1 MSVSFIIPIY
11 PQHYNYIYK
20 LLNNINISKKIV
32 DFHLVF
38 SSNED
43 YELFEYKEYINKIII
58 DNLNTK
64 NIPVYKKFY
73 ALDKLRDKY
82 SYYIVCDAEIMII
95 PENFN
100 KKNVLKKVEN
110 IYNNKIIYG
119 GIGEKVNNIIRKS
132 INIFKS
138 NDDKKRLDN
147 NLYYFWSDLP
157 IYKGS
162 DLTGFFSKIDYK
174 NLEHQH
180 FEHQI
185 YLNYLL
191 LYKNFRLINITELIG
206 VKNSLENFYTEN
218 IETLDKLRENKY
230 GFSWISAKLYLKHKK
245 YLNQHGTFILY
256 HCDRKINK
264 DSYKLVKK
272 NI

>member
-11 PQHYNYIYK
+11 PKHYNYIYK
-20 LLNNINISKKIV
+20 LLNNIDISSKIV

-38 SSNED
+38 SSKED
-43 YELFEYKEYINKIII
+43 YELFKYKEYINKIII

-82 SYYIVCDAEIMII
+82 SYYIVFDAEIMII

-110 IYNNKIIYG
+110 IYNNRIIYG
-119 GIGEKVNNIIRKS
+119 GVGEKVNNIIRKS

-147 NLYYFWSDLP
+147 KLYYFWSDLP
-157 IYKGS
+157 VYKGS
-162 DLTGFFSKIDYK
+162 DLSDFFSKIDYT
-174 NLEHQH
+174 NLECQH

-218 IETLDKLRENKY
+218 VKTLEKLRENKY

-245 YLNQHGTFILY
+245 YLNQQGTFILY